1 MQRCLLTLLVCA
13 NGIAVFSQTPVPQT
27 VAILP
32 FANTSKTGMSSAD
45 PAALDWIGE
54 SIAETLRE
62 AAGARGLASLERNEL
77 LDAYR
82 RLKLRERFPL
92 TDASVLKIGETLDAE
107 QVVAGS
113 FEVHRAAPAER
124 ANSIA
129 ENGPAAESR
138 GSLRIAA
145 RVYDRRRMRQTPEFS
160 ESGAL
165 EDLATLEAHLAW
177 RTLSLVAPEL
187 APPESEFRSLRSPL
201 RLDAEENYIR
211 GLLAQTPE
219 LKEKYFTQATRLDA
233 RFAHPA
239 YQLGQLHYNRK
250 EYKQAADW
258 LEKVGANDI
267 HFREANFLL
276 GLARFRSGD
285 YVAAQKAFQMIVAV
299 VPLSAVY
306 NNLGASE
313 SRRNLPQAVDDFRK
327 ALEGDLSDSDYHFNL
342 GYALWKKG
350 DFSAAAERFRSV
362 LERVPDDDLSTLL
375 LGRCLKKLGFNP
387 LVDVRLAALERLKS
401 NYEERAW
408 RQLKS
413 LLDLS
418 TARDGG
424 PATPVESKSP

>member
-13 NGIAVFSQTPVPQT
+13 NGIAVFAQTPVPQT

-45 PAALDWIGE
+45 PATLDWIGE
-54 SIAETLRE
+54 SVAETLRE
-62 AAGARGLASLERNEL
+62 AAGARGVATLERDEL

-82 RLKLRERFPL
+82 RLKLREHVQL
-92 TDASVLKIGETLDAE
+92 TDASVLKIGESLDAE
-107 QVVAGS
+107 QVVAGT
-113 FEVHRAAPAER
+113 FEYHRPAQVDH
-124 ANSIA
+124 ANSTSVS
-129 ENGPAAESR
+129 GPALDTR
-138 GSLRIAA
+138 GSLRVAA
-145 RVYDRRRMRQTPEFS
+145 RVYDRRRMRQTLEFS
-160 ESGAL
+160 ESGSL

-177 RTLSLVAPEL
+177 RALSLLAPEL
-187 APPESEFRSLRSPL
+187 APPESEFRSLRSPI

-219 LKEKYFTQATRLDA
+219 LKEKYFTQAARLDA

-258 LEKVGANDI
+258 LEKVSASDY
-267 HFREANFLL
+267 HYREANFLL
-276 GLARFRSGD
+276 GLARFHSAD
-285 YVAAQKAFQMIVAV
+285 YAGAQKAFQMIVAV

-327 ALEGDLSDSDYHFNL
+327 ALEGDSSDSDYHFNL

-362 LERVPDDDLSTLL
+362 LERVPDDEVSTLL
-375 LGRCLKKLGFNP
+375 LGRCLKKQGFN
-387 LVDVRLAALERLKS
+387 LAADTRLASLERLKS

-413 LLDLS
+413 LLDS
-418 TARDGG
+418 SAMRDE
-424 PATPVESKSP
+424 PSKPLELKSP

>member
-13 NGIAVFSQTPVPQT
+13 NGIAVFSQTQVPQT

-32 FANTSKTGMSSAD
+32 FANISKSAMSSAD

-62 AAGARGLASLERNEL
+62 AAGARGLAALERNEL

-82 RLKLRERFPL
+82 RLKLRERLPL

-107 QVVAGS
+107 QVVAGT
-113 FEVHRAAPAER
+113 FEYRRPAA
-124 ANSIA
+124 S
-129 ENGPAAESR
+129 ENGSTVDTR
-138 GSLRIAA
+138 GSLRVAA

-160 ESGAL
+160 ESGSL
-165 EDLATLEAHLAW
+165 EDLATLGAHLAW
-177 RTLSLVAPEL
+177 RALSLLAPEL

-201 RLDAEENYIR
+201 RLDAEESYIR

-219 LKEKYFTQATRLDA
+219 LKEKYFTQAARLDA

-258 LEKVGANDI
+258 LEKVGSNDN
-267 HFREANFLL
+267 HYREANFLL
-276 GLARFRSGD
+276 GLARYRSGD

-299 VPLSAVY
+299 VPLSSVY
-306 NNLGASE
+306 NNLAASE
-313 SRRNLPQAVDDFRK
+313 SRRNLPQSVDDFRK

-350 DFSAAAERFRSV
+350 DFAAAADRFRSV
-362 LERVPDDDLSTLL
+362 LERVPEDEMSTLL
-375 LGRCLKKLGFNP
+375 LGRCLKKQGFNP
-387 LVDVRLAALERLKS
+387 AVDIRLAGLERLKS

-413 LLDLS
+413 LIDS
-418 TARDGG
+418 TTARDSTS
-424 PATPVESKSP
+424 PTPTESKSP